1 MKSNEK
7 IFLKKKDDNKK
18 HGKFL
23 NNKIKEGNENVKFA
37 INYLKQKIKENNKY
51 QNYFNKSKYKKI
63 KRIRR
68 K

>member
-37 INYLKQKIKENNKY
+37 IN
-51 QNYFNKSKYKKI
+51 
-63 KRIRR
+63 
-68 K
+68 